1 MLFEL
6 RNGKARRCLDG
17 QGVLGQAHGSR
28 LPQHVDE
35 ACILAVALAKGD
47 GILQDDACFLVHC
60 LSRSLTLGTHTSAA
74 EFGQMVFLTVFDYQ
88 AGLRQVIERA

>member
-6 RNGKARRCLDG
+6 RDGKARGGLDRERIF
-17 QGVLGQAHGSR
+17 GQAYGAR

-47 GILQDDACFLVHC
+47 GIPQNDACFLVHC
-60 LSRSLTLGTHTSAA
+60 LSRSLALSSHASGA
-74 EFGQMVFLTVFDYQ
+74 EFGQMVFLAMLDDQ